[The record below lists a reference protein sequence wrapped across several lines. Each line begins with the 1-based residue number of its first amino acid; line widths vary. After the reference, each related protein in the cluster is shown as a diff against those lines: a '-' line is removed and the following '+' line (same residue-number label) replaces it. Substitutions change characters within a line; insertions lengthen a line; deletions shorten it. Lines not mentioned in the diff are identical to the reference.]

1 MTTSEPEQT
10 APLTRREA
18 RERAAR
24 SGSSAFEGSSASAG
38 VASEAVAS
46 GDAAEPAAIAEAEA
60 DTAAPAAPADPER
73 PRRGPKWLAGLI
85 VKIVSWA
92 VLVGATILIVGF
104 VLVPRLTGSTPYT
117 VLTGSMIPSMP
128 PGTTVVVKPI
138 PFDEIQV
145 GDVITYQ
152 LSSGEPEVV
161 THRVVGIDVTEDGLR
176 LETKGDN
183 NATSDPSLVR
193 AEQVRGKVWYWLP
206 VVGYFSSSITNDAR
220 GGIAKVLGI
229 GLLGYA
235 VVSVVVLAVRA
246 PKRAQKRAR
255 DRALRD
261 ENAATPEQ
269 P

>member
-10 APLTRREA
+10 PPLTRREA

-24 SGSSAFEGSSASAG
+24 LGSSGFNGTATT
-38 VASEAVAS
+38 
-46 GDAAEPAAIAEAEA
+46 AEPTAITA
-60 DTAAPAAPADPER
+60 TAAPTDPTESSDPTAPADSASPVDR
-73 PRRGPKWLAGLI
+73 PRRGPKWVAGLL

-92 VLVGATILIVGF
+92 VLVGATVLIVGF

-128 PGTTVVVKPI
+128 PGTTVVVKPL

-152 LSSGEPEVV
+152 LNSGEPEVV

-183 NATSDPSLVR
+183 NAAPDPSLVR
-193 AEQVRGKVWYWLP
+193 EEQVRGKVWYWLP

-220 GGIAKVLGI
+220 GGIAKVLGV

-235 VVSVVVLAVRA
+235 LVSVIVVAVRA
-246 PKRAQKRAR
+246 PKRRRERAQESADGAPS
-255 DRALRD
+255 DRS
-261 ENAATPEQ
+261 
-269 P
+269 

>member
-24 SGSSAFEGSSASAG
+24 SGSSAFEGLSASEG
-38 VASEAVAS
+38 VASEGVAS

-60 DTAAPAAPADPER
+60 ADPGR

-246 PKRAQKRAR
+246 PKRAR
-255 DRALRD
+255 DRAQRD